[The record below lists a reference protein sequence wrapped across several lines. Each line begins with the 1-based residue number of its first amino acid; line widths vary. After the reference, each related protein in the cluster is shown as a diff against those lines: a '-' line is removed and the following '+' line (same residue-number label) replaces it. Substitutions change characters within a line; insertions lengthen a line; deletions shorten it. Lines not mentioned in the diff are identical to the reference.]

1 MWDDKDVHMMGSL
14 MSFFLAQEYH
24 KAMEDDLRRAT
35 FMVVG
40 SRASLHYCTLTA
52 CTGLTQVLM
61 KKLKASQNILLPDPR
76 N

>member
-1 MWDDKDVHMMGSL
+1 VRIAVLLRVAENVTVTLVIVLYWDDNMWDDKDVHMVGSL

-40 SRASLHYCTLTA
+40 SRAS
-52 CTGLTQVLM
+52 
-61 KKLKASQNILLPDPR
+61 
-76 N
+76 

>member
-40 SRASLHYCTLTA
+40 SRASLHYCTLT
-52 CTGLTQVLM
+52 QVLM